1 MARRFVSGFSLIINR
16 TFNTNKLRLPL
27 LVAVGS
33 LYTSASFLVF
43 FLFYPSEDRES
54 FNFY

>member
-1 MARRFVSGFSLIINR
+1 MARRFVSGFSLIVNR

-33 LYTSASFLVF
+33 LHTSASFLVF
-43 FLFYPSEDRES
+43 FSFYPFEDRES
-54 FNFY
+54 FNFC